1 MSGQR
6 ADRAHR
12 WRNLAGEVGI
22 IVAGVLIA
30 LAAQQAVE
38 SWSWRH
44 KVAAAEKSMGEEIT
58 NSLLASAELR
68 HLDKCSTAQID
79 GLQAAMVKGDWA
91 AASRISDSETMYGFG
106 RLWADDAFA
115 ATISAQVV
123 DHLGAERLKHYSQVY
138 AMIRRARK
146 AQEEQ
151 EEAGDDLGTLRIAG
165 LARSSDQMASEFQ
178 AISTLRANH
187 IGSVGLAELIEQ
199 FAAKDLGLAVSHDEY
214 LDARGR
220 REIVRECEAGAAALK
235 SRATD

>member
-1 MSGQR
+1 MSEQKV
-6 ADRAHR
+6 DRAHR

-38 SWSWRH
+38 SWNWRQ

-91 AASRISDSETMYGFG
+91 AASPISKSDTMYGFG

-123 DHLGAERLKHYSQVY
+123 DHLGAEKLKRYAQVY
-138 AMIRRARK
+138 AMIRRARR
-146 AQEEQ
+146 AQEKQ
-151 EEAGDDLGTLRIAG
+151 EEAGADLGTLRIAG
-165 LARSSDQMASEFQ
+165 LPRSSDQMAAEFR
-178 AISTLRANH
+178 ALSTLRDNH

-214 LDARGR
+214 LAARGR
-220 REIVRECEAGAAALK
+220 REIIRECEASAAALK
-235 SRATD
+235 S